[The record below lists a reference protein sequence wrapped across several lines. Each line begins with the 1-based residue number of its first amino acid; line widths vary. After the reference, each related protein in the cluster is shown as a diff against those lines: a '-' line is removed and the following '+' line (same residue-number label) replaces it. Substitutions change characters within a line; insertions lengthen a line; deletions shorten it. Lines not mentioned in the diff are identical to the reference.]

1 VVAGCR
7 VRVRDANIYYVGWM
21 GLRGLIHVSKLGKAE
36 MHTRESIGDTGSG
49 MGNTQPSPPPSAPTG
64 INLLPFKSPWG

>member
-36 MHTRESIGDTGSG
+36 MHTRESIGDTGIG
-49 MGNTQPSPPPSAPTG
+49 DGEHTTIPAPVSPDGDQSSTV
-64 INLLPFKSPWG
+64 